1 MPRVTVTVS
10 EEVARKIAHVRAAV
24 TYDRSDS
31 ALINRAIIEYLLR
44 FDDPPVEQ
52 RQLMLDQTAPE
63 TE

>member
-10 EEVARKIAHVRAAV
+10 EEVARKIAYVRAAV

-44 FDDPPVEQ
+44 FDDPSAEQ
-52 RQLMLDQTAPE
+52 RQLMLDQIVPE